1 MSIKNNRVYIAAG
14 MYCGTD
20 GSDLLVPEVYES
32 REDARKAI
40 IEAILGAAAG
50 AELIDE
56 ERNFIKDELEEDD
69 LEEDK
74 LGNDDRVVVTV
85 QGVVNGEN
93 VIDDSMT
100 SLTDEE
106 IDRVVPADVSRITI
120 KDNSYDEYW
129 TWEIHEKVIG

>member
-20 GSDLLVPEVYES
+20 DSDLLVPEVYES

-40 IEAILGAAAG
+40 IEAILGAAAD

-56 ERNFIKDELEEDD
+56 ERHFIKDED
-69 LEEDK
+69 LDT
-74 LGNDDRVVVTV
+74 DDRVVVTV

-106 IDRVVPADVSRITI
+106 IDRVVPADVRRITI

>member
-74 LGNDDRVVVTV
+74 LGNGDRVVVTV
-85 QGVVNGEN
+85 QGVVDGEN
-93 VIDDSMT
+93 VIDDSLT
-100 SLTDEE
+100 ALTDEE
-106 IDRVVPADVSRITI
+106 IDRVVPADVRRITI

>member
-20 GSDLLVPEVYES
+20 DSDLLVPEVYES

-40 IEAILGAAAG
+40 IEAILGAAAD

-56 ERNFIKDELEEDD
+56 ERHFIKDED
-69 LEEDK
+69 LDT
-74 LGNDDRVVVTV
+74 DDRVVVTV

-106 IDRVVPADVSRITI
+106 IDRAVPADVRRITI

-129 TWEIHEKVIG
+129 TWEIHEKVIA

>member
-1 MSIKNNRVYIAAG
+1 MSIKNNRVYIAVG
-14 MYCGTD
+14 MFCGTD
-20 GSDLLVPEVYES
+20 DSDLLVPEVYES

-56 ERNFIKDELEEDD
+56 ERNLIKDE
-69 LEEDK
+69 

-85 QGVVNGEN
+85 QGVIDGEN
-93 VIDDSMT
+93 VIDDSLT
-100 SLTDEE
+100 ALTDEE
-106 IDRVVPADVSRITI
+106 IDRVVPADVRRITI
-120 KDNSYDEYW
+120 KDYSYDEYW

>member
-40 IEAILGAAAG
+40 IEAILGAAAD

-56 ERNFIKDELEEDD
+56 ERNLIKDEF
-69 LEEDK
+69 
-74 LGNDDRVVVTV
+74 GNGDRVVVTV
-85 QGVVNGEN
+85 QGVADGKN
-93 VIDDSMT
+93 VIDDSLT

-106 IDRVVPADVSRITI
+106 IDRVVPADVRRITI

>member
-40 IEAILGAAAG
+40 IEAIIGAAAD
-50 AELIDE
+50 AELIDG
-56 ERNFIKDELEEDD
+56 ERHFIKDELEEDD

-74 LGNDDRVVVTV
+74 VGNDDRVVVTV
-85 QGVVNGEN
+85 QGMVDGKN
-93 VIDDSMT
+93 VIDDSLT

-106 IDRVVPADVSRITI
+106 IDRVVPADVRRITI

>member
-1 MSIKNNRVYIAAG
+1 MSIKNNKVYIAAG

-56 ERNFIKDELEEDD
+56 ERNLIKDEF
-69 LEEDK
+69 
-74 LGNDDRVVVTV
+74 GNGDRVVVTV
-85 QGVVNGEN
+85 QGMVDGEN
-93 VIDDSMT
+93 GIDDSLT
-100 SLTDEE
+100 ALTDEE
-106 IDRVVPADVSRITI
+106 IDRGVPADVRRITI

>member
-1 MSIKNNRVYIAAG
+1 MSIKNNKVYIAAG

-20 GSDLLVPEVYES
+20 GSDLLAPEVYES

-40 IEAILGAAAG
+40 IEAILGAAAD

-56 ERNFIKDELEEDD
+56 ERHFIKDEPEEDD

-74 LGNDDRVVVTV
+74 VGNDDRVVVTV
-85 QGVVNGEN
+85 QGMVDGKN
-93 VIDDSMT
+93 VIDDSLT

-106 IDRVVPADVSRITI
+106 IDRVVPADVRRITI

>member
-20 GSDLLVPEVYES
+20 DSDILVPEVYES

-40 IEAILGAAAG
+40 IEAILGAAAD

-56 ERNFIKDELEEDD
+56 ERHFIKDED
-69 LEEDK
+69 LDT
-74 LGNDDRVVVTV
+74 DDRVVVTV

-106 IDRVVPADVSRITI
+106 IDRVVPADVRRITI

>member
-20 GSDLLVPEVYES
+20 DSDLLVPEVYES

-56 ERNFIKDELEEDD
+56 ERHFIKDED
-69 LEEDK
+69 LDT
-74 LGNDDRVVVTV
+74 DDRVVVTV

-106 IDRVVPADVSRITI
+106 IDRVVPADVRRITI

>member
-1 MSIKNNRVYIAAG
+1 MSIKNNRAYIAAG

-40 IEAILGAAAG
+40 IEAIIGAAAD
-50 AELIDE
+50 AELIDG
-56 ERNFIKDELEEDD
+56 ERHFIKDELEEDD

-74 LGNDDRVVVTV
+74 VGNDDRVVVTV
-85 QGVVNGEN
+85 QGMVDGKN
-93 VIDDSMT
+93 VIDDSLT
-100 SLTDEE
+100 SLTDEY
-106 IDRVVPADVSRITI
+106 IDRVVPADVRRITI

>member
-20 GSDLLVPEVYES
+20 DSDLLVPEVYES

-40 IEAILGAAAG
+40 IEAILGAAAD

-56 ERNFIKDELEEDD
+56 ERHFIKDED
-69 LEEDK
+69 LDT
-74 LGNDDRVVVTV
+74 DDRVVVTV

-106 IDRVVPADVSRITI
+106 IDRVVPADVRRITI

-129 TWEIHEKVIG
+129 TWEIHEKVIA

>member
-20 GSDLLVPEVYES
+20 DSDLLVPEVYES

-56 ERNFIKDELEEDD
+56 ERHFIKDDD
-69 LEEDK
+69 LDT
-74 LGNDDRVVVTV
+74 DDRVVVTV

-93 VIDDSMT
+93 VIDDSLT

-106 IDRVVPADVSRITI
+106 IDRVVPADVRRITI

>member
-1 MSIKNNRVYIAAG
+1 MSIKNNRVYIAVG

-20 GSDLLVPEVYES
+20 DSDLLVPKVYES

-40 IEAILGAAAG
+40 IEAILGAVAG

-56 ERNFIKDELEEDD
+56 ERNLIKDE
-69 LEEDK
+69 

-85 QGVVNGEN
+85 QGVVDGEN
-93 VIDDSMT
+93 VIDDSLT
-100 SLTDEE
+100 ALTDEE
-106 IDRVVPADVSRITI
+106 IDRVVPADVRRITI

>member
-1 MSIKNNRVYIAAG
+1 MSIKNNRVYIAEG

-56 ERNFIKDELEEDD
+56 ERHFIKDDD
-69 LEEDK
+69 LDTD
-74 LGNDDRVVVTV
+74 GRVVVTV
-85 QGVVNGEN
+85 HGVVNGEN

>member
-1 MSIKNNRVYIAAG
+1 MSIKNNKVFIASG

-56 ERNFIKDELEEDD
+56 ERNLIKDEF
-69 LEEDK
+69 
-74 LGNDDRVVVTV
+74 GNGDRVVVTV
-85 QGVVNGEN
+85 QGVVDGEN
-93 VIDDSMT
+93 VIDDSLT
-100 SLTDEE
+100 ALTDEE
-106 IDRVVPADVSRITI
+106 IDRVVPADVRRITI

>member
-40 IEAILGAAAG
+40 IEAILGAAAD

-56 ERNFIKDELEEDD
+56 ERHFIKDED
-69 LEEDK
+69 LDT
-74 LGNDDRVVVTV
+74 DDRVVVTV

-106 IDRVVPADVSRITI
+106 IDRVVPADVRRITI

>member
-1 MSIKNNRVYIAAG
+1 MTIKNNRVYIAAG

-20 GSDLLVPEVYES
+20 DSDLLVPEVYENL
-32 REDARKAI
+32 EDARKAI

-56 ERNFIKDELEEDD
+56 ERNLIKDEF
-69 LEEDK
+69 
-74 LGNDDRVVVTV
+74 GDDRVVVTV
-85 QGVVNGEN
+85 QGMVNGEN
-93 VIDDSMT
+93 VLDDSLT

-106 IDRVVPADVSRITI
+106 IDRVVPADVRRITI
-120 KDNSYDEYW
+120 KDYSYDEYW

>member
-1 MSIKNNRVYIAAG
+1 MSIKNNRVYIATG
-14 MYCGTD
+14 MFCGTD
-20 GSDLLVPEVYES
+20 DSDLLVPEVYES

-56 ERNFIKDELEEDD
+56 ERNLIKDEF
-69 LEEDK
+69 
-74 LGNDDRVVVTV
+74 GNDDRVVVTV
-85 QGVVNGEN
+85 QGVVDGKN
-93 VIDDSMT
+93 VIDDSLT

-106 IDRVVPADVSRITI
+106 IDRVVPADVRRITI

>member
-20 GSDLLVPEVYES
+20 DSDLLVPEVYES

-40 IEAILGAAAG
+40 IEAILGAAAD

-56 ERNFIKDELEEDD
+56 ERHFIKDD
-69 LEEDK
+69 LD
-74 LGNDDRVVVTV
+74 LDTDNDNDDRVVVTV

-106 IDRVVPADVSRITI
+106 IDRVVPADVRRITI
-120 KDNSYDEYW
+120 KDNSYNEYW

>member
-106 IDRVVPADVSRITI
+106 IDRVVPADVRRITI

>member
-1 MSIKNNRVYIAAG
+1 MSIKNNKVYIATG

-56 ERNFIKDELEEDD
+56 ERNLIKDEF
-69 LEEDK
+69 
-74 LGNDDRVVVTV
+74 GNGDRVVVTV
-85 QGVVNGEN
+85 QGMVDGKN
-93 VIDDSMT
+93 VIDDSLT

-106 IDRVVPADVSRITI
+106 IDRVVPADVRRITI

>member
-1 MSIKNNRVYIAAG
+1 MSIKNNRVYIATG
-14 MYCGTD
+14 MFCGTD
-20 GSDLLVPEVYES
+20 DSDLLVPEVYES

-56 ERNFIKDELEEDD
+56 ERNLIKDEF
-69 LEEDK
+69 
-74 LGNDDRVVVTV
+74 GNGDRVVVTV
-85 QGVVNGEN
+85 QGMVDGEN
-93 VIDDSMT
+93 GIDDSLT
-100 SLTDEE
+100 ALTDEE
-106 IDRVVPADVSRITI
+106 IDRVVPADVRRITI

>member
-1 MSIKNNRVYIAAG
+1 MSIKNNKVYIAAG
-14 MYCGTD
+14 MYCGTG

-50 AELIDE
+50 ADLIDE
-56 ERNFIKDELEEDD
+56 ERNLIKDEF
-69 LEEDK
+69 
-74 LGNDDRVVVTV
+74 GNGDRVVVTV
-85 QGVVNGEN
+85 QGMVDGEN
-93 VIDDSMT
+93 VIDDSLT
-100 SLTDEE
+100 ALTDEE
-106 IDRVVPADVSRITI
+106 IDRVVPADVRRITI

>member
-1 MSIKNNRVYIAAG
+1 MSIKNNKVYIATG

-56 ERNFIKDELEEDD
+56 ERNLIKDEF
-69 LEEDK
+69 
-74 LGNDDRVVVTV
+74 GNGDRVVVTV
-85 QGVVNGEN
+85 QGMVDGEN
-93 VIDDSMT
+93 GIDDSLT
-100 SLTDEE
+100 ALTDEE
-106 IDRVVPADVSRITI
+106 IDRVVPADVRRITI

>member
-1 MSIKNNRVYIAAG
+1 MSIKNNKVYIAAG
-14 MYCGTD
+14 MYCAD

-56 ERNFIKDELEEDD
+56 ERNLIKDEF
-69 LEEDK
+69 
-74 LGNDDRVVVTV
+74 GNGDRVVVTV
-85 QGVVNGEN
+85 QGMVDGEN
-93 VIDDSMT
+93 VIDDSLT
-100 SLTDEE
+100 ALTDEE
-106 IDRVVPADVSRITI
+106 IDRVVPADVRRITI

>member
-1 MSIKNNRVYIAAG
+1 MTIKNNRVYMAVG
-14 MYCGTD
+14 MFCGTD
-20 GSDLLVPEVYES
+20 DSDLLDPEVYES

-50 AELIDE
+50 ADLIDE
-56 ERNFIKDELEEDD
+56 ERHFVKDEDLDD
-69 LEEDK
+69 
-74 LGNDDRVVVTV
+74 DDRVVVTV
-85 QGVVNGEN
+85 QGVVDGEN
-93 VIDDSMT
+93 VIDDSMA

-106 IDRVVPADVSRITI
+106 IDRVVPADVRRITI

>member
-20 GSDLLVPEVYES
+20 DSDLLVPEVYES

-56 ERNFIKDELEEDD
+56 ERHFIKDED
-69 LEEDK
+69 LDT
-74 LGNDDRVVVTV
+74 DDRVVVTV
-85 QGVVNGEN
+85 QGVVDGEN
-93 VIDDSMT
+93 VIDDSMA